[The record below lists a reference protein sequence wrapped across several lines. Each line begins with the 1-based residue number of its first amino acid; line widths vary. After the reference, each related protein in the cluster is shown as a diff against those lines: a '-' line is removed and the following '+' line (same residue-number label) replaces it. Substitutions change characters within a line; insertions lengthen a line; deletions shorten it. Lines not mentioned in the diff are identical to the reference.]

1 MTESSIRYPGWQVV
15 IGCFT
20 MTFFGFGFGF
30 YGHSVYLAA
39 LTTRDSGEP
48 PIAVGTVST
57 AITVYYLAAAAIMVF
72 ISDIVAKLGPRLFA
86 TIGALMMGI
95 SLVLIAHIRTAFDLF
110 VAYLAMAPG
119 FAMLT
124 NAAVANVLGP
134 WFMEKRGLAMSLAL
148 TGGGAG
154 GLAIVPILIWL
165 SGKLSFQSALQIV
178 AAISIAIL
186 LIAIAVCIREP
197 SRQEAAVRK
206 SDPSAAT
213 GVLTRQSAMRSAHYW
228 TIAATLMLAIM
239 VQVDFIVHQM
249 SFLLPVLGREGAG
262 VAVSLAAL
270 MAAASRVIVGIFI
283 DRLDQRT
290 VGAVLLALQASALFA
305 MLKFASPH
313 VALLSSAVFGLAV
326 GVMITLPVLIIQR
339 ECPPASFG
347 MLSGLTLA
355 IIQTGNALGPSL
367 LGWLRDATGSYVV
380 PITVCLVLEIAAIA
394 IILVRI
400 GGAKE
405 IARLRP

>member
-1 MTESSIRYPGWQVV
+1 MIESSIRYPGWRVV

-39 LTTRDSGEP
+39 LTIRDGSEP

-57 AITVYYLAAAAIMVF
+57 AVTAYYLAAAAIMVF
-72 ISDIVAKLGPRLFA
+72 ISDMVAKLGPRLFTA
-86 TIGALMMGI
+86 IGALMMGI

-110 VAYLAMAPG
+110 VAYLAMAPA

-124 NAAVANVLGP
+124 NAAVANILGP
-134 WFMEKRGLAMSLAL
+134 WFVEKRGLAMSLSL

-154 GLAIVPILIWL
+154 GLAIVPMLIWL
-165 SGKLSFQSALQIV
+165 SGELSFQSALQTA

-186 LIAIAVCIREP
+186 LTAIVLCIRQP
-197 SRQEAAVRK
+197 GRQEATVSESGA
-206 SDPSAAT
+206 SQAT
-213 GVLTRQSAMRSAHYW
+213 GVLTRRSALRSAHYW
-228 TIAATLMLAIM
+228 TIAAPLMLAIM
-239 VQVDFIVHQM
+239 VQVGFIVHQI

-262 VAVSLAAL
+262 LAVSLTAL
-270 MAAASRVIVGIFI
+270 MAAASRVVVGIFI

-290 VGAVLLALQASALFA
+290 VGALLLAAQASALFA
-305 MLKFASPH
+305 VLKFPSPH
-313 VALLSSAVFGLAV
+313 VALLSSAVFGFAV
-326 GVMITLPVLIIQR
+326 GIMITLPVLIIHR

-367 LGWLRDATGSYVV
+367 LGWLRDATGGYTV
-380 PITVCLVLEIAAIA
+380 PIVVCLLLEIAAIA
-394 IILVRI
+394 IILIRI
-400 GGAKE
+400 GPAN
-405 IARLRP
+405 AAS